1 MSRAEAGPDRHSF
14 WHDPAL
20 PFIEARAVQDGRHVC
35 YDKHSHA
42 HFSIGAITGGHSHYL
57 NQRSLQE
64 VGPGSLV
71 LMNPEEVH
79 ACNPIADQPWS
90 YLMFYLDT
98 DWLRSQQEEAGLGSE
113 FRPFDMTASR
123 DPLLYQGLQHLHH
136 QLVQGP
142 DMPLV
147 IMVTA
152 HGRECLAQKQQE
164 EQSQHLLNGF
174 IVKPVTPSRL
184 LDAVLDALAGKQ
196 MFSNAQ
202 QEAAPR
208 QSRLNGLQLLLV
220 EDNPTNQ
227 IVASELLG
235 NEGALV
241 EIAPGGTFALAML
254 DCHVK
259 AISAQCEY
267 LKLAPTP
274 TDAAAK
280 ATENSSGWLG
290 FPARYDTGLSWQ
302 YQLQK

>member
-1 MSRAEAGPDRHSF
+1 MSRAEKAPDRHSF

-57 NQRSLQE
+57 NQRSRQE

-142 DMPLV
+142 DPL
-147 IMVTA
+147 A
-152 HGRECLAQKQQE
+152 REVACHLFSRQLLARLTPARWDDRPPQHLQRAAELMQDDSASPLSLS
-164 EQSQHLLNGF
+164 QLSAVAGLTPSHFVRAFSQHYGM
-174 IVKPVTPSRL
+174 TPHAYL
-184 LDAVLDALAGKQ
+184 LDRRIRHARTLLKQGQPLAEVALASGFADQAHFQRQFKRRV
-196 MFSNAQ
+196 
-202 QEAAPR
+202 AATPGQYRTQLAR
-208 QSRLNGLQLLLV
+208 QAER
-220 EDNPTNQ
+220 T
-227 IVASELLG
+227 
-235 NEGALV
+235 
-241 EIAPGGTFALAML
+241 
-254 DCHVK
+254 
-259 AISAQCEY
+259 
-267 LKLAPTP
+267 
-274 TDAAAK
+274 
-280 ATENSSGWLG
+280 
-290 FPARYDTGLSWQ
+290 R
-302 YQLQK
+302 

>member
-1 MSRAEAGPDRHSF
+1 MSRTEAGPDRHSF

-98 DWLRSQQEEAGLGSE
+98 DWLRSQQEEAGLGGE

-136 QLVQGP
+136 QLVQAP
-142 DMPLV
+142 DPL
-147 IMVTA
+147 A
-152 HGRECLAQKQQE
+152 REVACHLFSRQLLARLTPARWDDRPP
-164 EQSQHLLNGF
+164 QHLQRAAELMQDDSASPLSLSQLSAVAGL
-174 IVKPVTPSRL
+174 TPSHFVRAFSHHYGMTPHAYL
-184 LDAVLDALAGKQ
+184 LDRRIRHARTLLKQGQPLAEVALASGFADQAHFQRQFKRRV
-196 MFSNAQ
+196 
-202 QEAAPR
+202 AATPGQYRTQLAR
-208 QSRLNGLQLLLV
+208 QAER
-220 EDNPTNQ
+220 T
-227 IVASELLG
+227 
-235 NEGALV
+235 
-241 EIAPGGTFALAML
+241 
-254 DCHVK
+254 
-259 AISAQCEY
+259 
-267 LKLAPTP
+267 
-274 TDAAAK
+274 
-280 ATENSSGWLG
+280 
-290 FPARYDTGLSWQ
+290 R
-302 YQLQK
+302 

>member
-1 MSRAEAGPDRHSF
+1 MSRTEAGPDRHSF

-136 QLVQGP
+136 QLVQAP
-142 DMPLV
+142 DPL
-147 IMVTA
+147 A
-152 HGRECLAQKQQE
+152 REVACHLFSRQLLARLTPARWDDRPPQHLQRAAELMQDDSASPLSLS
-164 EQSQHLLNGF
+164 QLSAVAGLTPSHFVRAFSQHYGM
-174 IVKPVTPSRL
+174 TPHAYL
-184 LDAVLDALAGKQ
+184 LDRRIRHARTLLKQGQPLAEVALASGFADQAHFQRQFKRRV
-196 MFSNAQ
+196 
-202 QEAAPR
+202 AATPGQYR
-208 QSRLNGLQLLLV
+208 TQLAHQA
-220 EDNPTNQ
+220 ERT
-227 IVASELLG
+227 
-235 NEGALV
+235 
-241 EIAPGGTFALAML
+241 
-254 DCHVK
+254 
-259 AISAQCEY
+259 
-267 LKLAPTP
+267 
-274 TDAAAK
+274 
-280 ATENSSGWLG
+280 
-290 FPARYDTGLSWQ
+290 R
-302 YQLQK
+302 

>member
-1 MSRAEAGPDRHSF
+1 MSRTEAGPDRHSF

-136 QLVQGP
+136 QLVQAP
-142 DMPLV
+142 DPLAREVACHLFSRQLLARLTPAKWDDRPPQHLQRAAELMQDDSASPLSLSQLSAVAGLTPSHFVRAFSQHYGMTPHAYLLDRRIRHARTLLRQGQPLV
-147 IMVTA
+147 EV
-152 HGRECLAQKQQE
+152 
-164 EQSQHLLNGF
+164 
-174 IVKPVTPSRL
+174 
-184 LDAVLDALAGKQ
+184 ALASGFADQAHFQRQFKRRV
-196 MFSNAQ
+196 
-202 QEAAPR
+202 AATPGQYRTQLAR
-208 QSRLNGLQLLLV
+208 QAER
-220 EDNPTNQ
+220 T
-227 IVASELLG
+227 
-235 NEGALV
+235 
-241 EIAPGGTFALAML
+241 
-254 DCHVK
+254 
-259 AISAQCEY
+259 
-267 LKLAPTP
+267 
-274 TDAAAK
+274 
-280 ATENSSGWLG
+280 
-290 FPARYDTGLSWQ
+290 R
-302 YQLQK
+302 

>member
-1 MSRAEAGPDRHSF
+1 MSRTEAGPDRHSF

-57 NQRSLQE
+57 NQRSRQE

-136 QLVQGP
+136 QLVEAP
-142 DMPLV
+142 DPL
-147 IMVTA
+147 A
-152 HGRECLAQKQQE
+152 REVACHLFSRQLLARLTPARWDDRPPQHLQRAAELMQDDSASPLSLS
-164 EQSQHLLNGF
+164 QLSAVAGLTPSHFVRAFSQHYGM
-174 IVKPVTPSRL
+174 TPHAYL
-184 LDAVLDALAGKQ
+184 LDRRIRHARTLLKQGQPLAEVALASGFADQAHFQRQFKRRV
-196 MFSNAQ
+196 
-202 QEAAPR
+202 AATPGQYRTQLAR
-208 QSRLNGLQLLLV
+208 QAER
-220 EDNPTNQ
+220 T
-227 IVASELLG
+227 
-235 NEGALV
+235 
-241 EIAPGGTFALAML
+241 
-254 DCHVK
+254 
-259 AISAQCEY
+259 
-267 LKLAPTP
+267 
-274 TDAAAK
+274 
-280 ATENSSGWLG
+280 
-290 FPARYDTGLSWQ
+290 R
-302 YQLQK
+302 

>member
-1 MSRAEAGPDRHSF
+1 MSRTEAGPDRHSF

-98 DWLRSQQEEAGLGSE
+98 DWLRSQQEEAGLGGE

-123 DPLLYQGLQHLHH
+123 DPLLYQGLLHLHH

-142 DMPLV
+142 DPLAREVACHLFSRQLLARLTPASWDDRPPQHLQRAAELMQDDSASLLSLLQLSAVAGLTPSHFVRAFSQHYGMTPHAYLLDRRIRHARTLLRQGQPLV
-147 IMVTA
+147 EV
-152 HGRECLAQKQQE
+152 
-164 EQSQHLLNGF
+164 
-174 IVKPVTPSRL
+174 
-184 LDAVLDALAGKQ
+184 ALASGFADQAHFQRQFKRRV
-196 MFSNAQ
+196 
-202 QEAAPR
+202 AATPGQYRTQLAR
-208 QSRLNGLQLLLV
+208 QAER
-220 EDNPTNQ
+220 T
-227 IVASELLG
+227 
-235 NEGALV
+235 
-241 EIAPGGTFALAML
+241 
-254 DCHVK
+254 
-259 AISAQCEY
+259 
-267 LKLAPTP
+267 
-274 TDAAAK
+274 
-280 ATENSSGWLG
+280 
-290 FPARYDTGLSWQ
+290 R
-302 YQLQK
+302 

>member
-1 MSRAEAGPDRHSF
+1 MSRTEAGPDRHSF

-35 YDKHSHA
+35 YDKHSHP

-136 QLVQGP
+136 QLVEAP
-142 DMPLV
+142 DPL
-147 IMVTA
+147 A
-152 HGRECLAQKQQE
+152 REVACHLFSRQLLARLTPA
-164 EQSQHLLNGF
+164 SWDDRPPQHLQRAAELMQDDSASPLSLAELSAVAGL
-174 IVKPVTPSRL
+174 TPSHFVRAFSHHYGMTPHAYL
-184 LDAVLDALAGKQ
+184 LDRRIRHARTLLKQGQPLAEVALASGFADQAHFQRQFKRRV
-196 MFSNAQ
+196 
-202 QEAAPR
+202 AATPGQYRTQLAR
-208 QSRLNGLQLLLV
+208 QAER
-220 EDNPTNQ
+220 T
-227 IVASELLG
+227 
-235 NEGALV
+235 
-241 EIAPGGTFALAML
+241 
-254 DCHVK
+254 
-259 AISAQCEY
+259 
-267 LKLAPTP
+267 
-274 TDAAAK
+274 
-280 ATENSSGWLG
+280 
-290 FPARYDTGLSWQ
+290 R
-302 YQLQK
+302 

>member
-1 MSRAEAGPDRHSF
+1 MSRTEAGPDRHSF

-136 QLVQGP
+136 QLVQAP
-142 DMPLV
+142 DPL
-147 IMVTA
+147 A
-152 HGRECLAQKQQE
+152 REVACHLFSRQLLARLTPARWDDRPPQHLQRAAELMQDDSASPLSLL
-164 EQSQHLLNGF
+164 QLSAVAGLTPSHFVRAFSQHYGM
-174 IVKPVTPSRL
+174 TPHAYL
-184 LDAVLDALAGKQ
+184 LDRRIRHARTLLKQGQPLAEVALASGFADQAHFQRQFKRRV
-196 MFSNAQ
+196 
-202 QEAAPR
+202 AATPGQYRTQLAR
-208 QSRLNGLQLLLV
+208 QAER
-220 EDNPTNQ
+220 T
-227 IVASELLG
+227 
-235 NEGALV
+235 
-241 EIAPGGTFALAML
+241 
-254 DCHVK
+254 
-259 AISAQCEY
+259 
-267 LKLAPTP
+267 
-274 TDAAAK
+274 
-280 ATENSSGWLG
+280 
-290 FPARYDTGLSWQ
+290 R
-302 YQLQK
+302 

>member
-98 DWLRSQQEEAGLGSE
+98 DWLRSQQEEAGLGGE

-136 QLVQGP
+136 QLVQAP
-142 DMPLV
+142 DPL
-147 IMVTA
+147 A
-152 HGRECLAQKQQE
+152 REVACHLFSRQLLARLTPARWDDRPPQHLQRAAELMQDDSASPLSLS
-164 EQSQHLLNGF
+164 QLSAVAGLTPSHFVRAFSQHYGM
-174 IVKPVTPSRL
+174 TPHAYL
-184 LDAVLDALAGKQ
+184 LDRRIRHARTLLRQGQPLAEVALASGFADQAHFQRQFKRRV
-196 MFSNAQ
+196 
-202 QEAAPR
+202 AATPGQYRTQLAR
-208 QSRLNGLQLLLV
+208 QAER
-220 EDNPTNQ
+220 T
-227 IVASELLG
+227 
-235 NEGALV
+235 
-241 EIAPGGTFALAML
+241 
-254 DCHVK
+254 
-259 AISAQCEY
+259 
-267 LKLAPTP
+267 
-274 TDAAAK
+274 
-280 ATENSSGWLG
+280 
-290 FPARYDTGLSWQ
+290 R
-302 YQLQK
+302 

>member
-98 DWLRSQQEEAGLGSE
+98 DWLRGQQEEAGLGSE

-136 QLVQGP
+136 QLVQAP
-142 DMPLV
+142 DPL
-147 IMVTA
+147 A
-152 HGRECLAQKQQE
+152 REVACHLFSRQLLARLTPARWDDRPPQHLQRAAELMQDDSASPLSLS
-164 EQSQHLLNGF
+164 QLSAVAGLTPSHFVRAFSQHYGM
-174 IVKPVTPSRL
+174 TPHAYL
-184 LDAVLDALAGKQ
+184 LDRRIRHARTLLKQGQPLAEVALASGFADQAHFQRQFKRRV
-196 MFSNAQ
+196 
-202 QEAAPR
+202 AATPGQYRTQLAR
-208 QSRLNGLQLLLV
+208 QAER
-220 EDNPTNQ
+220 T
-227 IVASELLG
+227 
-235 NEGALV
+235 
-241 EIAPGGTFALAML
+241 
-254 DCHVK
+254 
-259 AISAQCEY
+259 
-267 LKLAPTP
+267 
-274 TDAAAK
+274 
-280 ATENSSGWLG
+280 
-290 FPARYDTGLSWQ
+290 R
-302 YQLQK
+302 

>member
-20 PFIEARAVQDGRHVC
+20 PFLEARAVQDGRHVC

-136 QLVQGP
+136 QLVQAP
-142 DMPLV
+142 DPL
-147 IMVTA
+147 A
-152 HGRECLAQKQQE
+152 REVACHLFSRQLLARLTPARWDDRPPQHLQRAAELMQDDSASPLSLS
-164 EQSQHLLNGF
+164 QLSTVAGLTPSHFVRAFSQHYGM
-174 IVKPVTPSRL
+174 TPHAYL
-184 LDAVLDALAGKQ
+184 LDRRIRHARTLLKQGQPLAEVALASGFADQAHFQRQFKRRV
-196 MFSNAQ
+196 
-202 QEAAPR
+202 AATPGQYRTQLAR
-208 QSRLNGLQLLLV
+208 QAER
-220 EDNPTNQ
+220 T
-227 IVASELLG
+227 
-235 NEGALV
+235 
-241 EIAPGGTFALAML
+241 
-254 DCHVK
+254 
-259 AISAQCEY
+259 
-267 LKLAPTP
+267 
-274 TDAAAK
+274 
-280 ATENSSGWLG
+280 
-290 FPARYDTGLSWQ
+290 R
-302 YQLQK
+302 

>member
-1 MSRAEAGPDRHSF
+1 MSRTEAGPDRHSF

-142 DMPLV
+142 DPL
-147 IMVTA
+147 A
-152 HGRECLAQKQQE
+152 REVACHLFSRQLLARLTPARWDDRPPQHLQRAAELMQDDSASPLSLS
-164 EQSQHLLNGF
+164 QLSAVAGLTPSHFVRAFSQHYGM
-174 IVKPVTPSRL
+174 TPHAYL
-184 LDAVLDALAGKQ
+184 LDRRIRHARTLLKQGQPLAEVALASGFADQAHFQRQFKRRV
-196 MFSNAQ
+196 
-202 QEAAPR
+202 AATPGQYRTQLAR
-208 QSRLNGLQLLLV
+208 QAER
-220 EDNPTNQ
+220 T
-227 IVASELLG
+227 
-235 NEGALV
+235 
-241 EIAPGGTFALAML
+241 
-254 DCHVK
+254 
-259 AISAQCEY
+259 
-267 LKLAPTP
+267 
-274 TDAAAK
+274 
-280 ATENSSGWLG
+280 
-290 FPARYDTGLSWQ
+290 R
-302 YQLQK
+302 

>member
-1 MSRAEAGPDRHSF
+1 MSRTEAGPDRHSF

-98 DWLRSQQEEAGLGSE
+98 DWLRSQQEEAGLGGE

-136 QLVQGP
+136 QLVQAP
-142 DMPLV
+142 DPL
-147 IMVTA
+147 A
-152 HGRECLAQKQQE
+152 REVACHLFSRQLLARLTPARWDDRPPQHLQRAAELMQDDSASPLSLS
-164 EQSQHLLNGF
+164 QLSAVAGLTPSHFVRAFSQHYGM
-174 IVKPVTPSRL
+174 TPHAYL
-184 LDAVLDALAGKQ
+184 LDRRIRHARTLLRQGQPLAEVALASGFADQAHFQRQFKRRV
-196 MFSNAQ
+196 
-202 QEAAPR
+202 AATPGQYRTQLAR
-208 QSRLNGLQLLLV
+208 QAER
-220 EDNPTNQ
+220 T
-227 IVASELLG
+227 
-235 NEGALV
+235 
-241 EIAPGGTFALAML
+241 
-254 DCHVK
+254 
-259 AISAQCEY
+259 
-267 LKLAPTP
+267 
-274 TDAAAK
+274 
-280 ATENSSGWLG
+280 
-290 FPARYDTGLSWQ
+290 R
-302 YQLQK
+302 

>member
-98 DWLRSQQEEAGLGSE
+98 DWLRSQQEEAGLGNA

-136 QLVQGP
+136 QLVQAP
-142 DMPLV
+142 DPL
-147 IMVTA
+147 A
-152 HGRECLAQKQQE
+152 REVACHLFSRQLLARLTPARWDDRPPQHLQRAAELMQDDSASPLSLS
-164 EQSQHLLNGF
+164 QLSAVAGLTPSHFVRAFSQHYGM
-174 IVKPVTPSRL
+174 TPHAYL
-184 LDAVLDALAGKQ
+184 LDRRIRHARTLLKQGQPLAEVALASGFADQAHFQRQFKRRV
-196 MFSNAQ
+196 
-202 QEAAPR
+202 AATPGQYRTQLAR
-208 QSRLNGLQLLLV
+208 QAER
-220 EDNPTNQ
+220 T
-227 IVASELLG
+227 
-235 NEGALV
+235 
-241 EIAPGGTFALAML
+241 
-254 DCHVK
+254 
-259 AISAQCEY
+259 
-267 LKLAPTP
+267 
-274 TDAAAK
+274 
-280 ATENSSGWLG
+280 
-290 FPARYDTGLSWQ
+290 R
-302 YQLQK
+302 

>member
-1 MSRAEAGPDRHSF
+1 MSRAEKAPDRHSF

-35 YDKHSHA
+35 YDKHSHP

-136 QLVQGP
+136 QLVQAP
-142 DMPLV
+142 DPL
-147 IMVTA
+147 A
-152 HGRECLAQKQQE
+152 REVACHLFSRQLLARLTPARWDDRPPQHLQRAAELMQDDSASPLSLS
-164 EQSQHLLNGF
+164 QLSAVAGLTPSHFVRAFSQHYGM
-174 IVKPVTPSRL
+174 TPHAYL
-184 LDAVLDALAGKQ
+184 LDRRIRHARTLLKQGQPLAEVALASGFADQAHFQRQFKRRV
-196 MFSNAQ
+196 
-202 QEAAPR
+202 AATPGQYRTQLAR
-208 QSRLNGLQLLLV
+208 QAER
-220 EDNPTNQ
+220 T
-227 IVASELLG
+227 
-235 NEGALV
+235 
-241 EIAPGGTFALAML
+241 
-254 DCHVK
+254 
-259 AISAQCEY
+259 
-267 LKLAPTP
+267 
-274 TDAAAK
+274 
-280 ATENSSGWLG
+280 
-290 FPARYDTGLSWQ
+290 R
-302 YQLQK
+302 

>member
-98 DWLRSQQEEAGLGSE
+98 DWLRGQQEEAGLGSE

-136 QLVQGP
+136 QLVKAP
-142 DMPLV
+142 DPL
-147 IMVTA
+147 A
-152 HGRECLAQKQQE
+152 REVACHLFSRQLLARLTPARWDDRPP
-164 EQSQHLLNGF
+164 QHLQRAAELMQDDSASPLSLSQLSAVAGL
-174 IVKPVTPSRL
+174 TPSHFVRAFSHHYGMTPHAYL
-184 LDAVLDALAGKQ
+184 LDRRIRHARTLLKQGQPLAEVALASGFADQAHFQRQFKRRV
-196 MFSNAQ
+196 
-202 QEAAPR
+202 AATPGQYRTQLAR
-208 QSRLNGLQLLLV
+208 QAER
-220 EDNPTNQ
+220 T
-227 IVASELLG
+227 
-235 NEGALV
+235 
-241 EIAPGGTFALAML
+241 
-254 DCHVK
+254 
-259 AISAQCEY
+259 
-267 LKLAPTP
+267 
-274 TDAAAK
+274 
-280 ATENSSGWLG
+280 
-290 FPARYDTGLSWQ
+290 R
-302 YQLQK
+302 

>member
-1 MSRAEAGPDRHSF
+1 MSRTEAGPDRHSF

-20 PFIEARAVQDGRHVC
+20 PFLEARAVQDGRHVC

-136 QLVQGP
+136 QLVKAP
-142 DMPLV
+142 DPL
-147 IMVTA
+147 A
-152 HGRECLAQKQQE
+152 REVACHLFSRQLLARLTPARWDDRPP
-164 EQSQHLLNGF
+164 QHLQRAAELMQDDSASPLSLSQLSAVAGL
-174 IVKPVTPSRL
+174 TPSHFVRAFSHHYGMTPHAYL
-184 LDAVLDALAGKQ
+184 LDRRIRHARTLLKQGQPLAEVALASGFADQAHFQRQFKRRV
-196 MFSNAQ
+196 
-202 QEAAPR
+202 AATPGQYRTQLAR
-208 QSRLNGLQLLLV
+208 QAER
-220 EDNPTNQ
+220 T
-227 IVASELLG
+227 
-235 NEGALV
+235 
-241 EIAPGGTFALAML
+241 
-254 DCHVK
+254 
-259 AISAQCEY
+259 
-267 LKLAPTP
+267 
-274 TDAAAK
+274 
-280 ATENSSGWLG
+280 
-290 FPARYDTGLSWQ
+290 R
-302 YQLQK
+302 

>member
-98 DWLRSQQEEAGLGSE
+98 DWLRSQQEEAGLGGE

-136 QLVQGP
+136 QLVQAP
-142 DMPLV
+142 DPLAREVACHLFSRQLLARLTPARWDDRPPQHLQRAAELMQDDSASPLSLAELSAVAGLTPSHFVRAFSHHYGMTPHAYLLDRRIRHARTLLRQGQPLV
-147 IMVTA
+147 EV
-152 HGRECLAQKQQE
+152 
-164 EQSQHLLNGF
+164 
-174 IVKPVTPSRL
+174 
-184 LDAVLDALAGKQ
+184 ALASGFADQAHFQRQFKRRV
-196 MFSNAQ
+196 
-202 QEAAPR
+202 AATPGQYRTQLAR
-208 QSRLNGLQLLLV
+208 QAER
-220 EDNPTNQ
+220 T
-227 IVASELLG
+227 
-235 NEGALV
+235 
-241 EIAPGGTFALAML
+241 
-254 DCHVK
+254 
-259 AISAQCEY
+259 
-267 LKLAPTP
+267 
-274 TDAAAK
+274 
-280 ATENSSGWLG
+280 
-290 FPARYDTGLSWQ
+290 R
-302 YQLQK
+302 

>member
-136 QLVQGP
+136 QLVEAP
-142 DMPLV
+142 DPL
-147 IMVTA
+147 A
-152 HGRECLAQKQQE
+152 REVACHLFSRQLLARLTPARWDDRPP
-164 EQSQHLLNGF
+164 QHLQRAAELMQDDSASPLSLSQLSAVAGL
-174 IVKPVTPSRL
+174 TPSHFVRAFSHHYGMTPHAYL
-184 LDAVLDALAGKQ
+184 LDRRIRHARTLLKQGQPLAEVALASGFADQAHFQRQFKRRV
-196 MFSNAQ
+196 
-202 QEAAPR
+202 AATPGQYRTQLAR
-208 QSRLNGLQLLLV
+208 QAER
-220 EDNPTNQ
+220 T
-227 IVASELLG
+227 
-235 NEGALV
+235 
-241 EIAPGGTFALAML
+241 
-254 DCHVK
+254 
-259 AISAQCEY
+259 
-267 LKLAPTP
+267 
-274 TDAAAK
+274 
-280 ATENSSGWLG
+280 
-290 FPARYDTGLSWQ
+290 R
-302 YQLQK
+302 

>member
-1 MSRAEAGPDRHSF
+1 MSRTEAGPDRHSF

-35 YDKHSHA
+35 YDKHSHP

-142 DMPLV
+142 DPLAREVACHLFSRQLLARLTPASWDDRPPQHLQRAAELMQDDSASPLSLSQLSAVAGLTPSHFVRAFSHHYGMTPHAYLLDRRIRHARTLLRQGQPLV
-147 IMVTA
+147 EV
-152 HGRECLAQKQQE
+152 
-164 EQSQHLLNGF
+164 
-174 IVKPVTPSRL
+174 
-184 LDAVLDALAGKQ
+184 ALASGFADQAHFQRQFKRRV
-196 MFSNAQ
+196 
-202 QEAAPR
+202 AATPGQYRTQLAR
-208 QSRLNGLQLLLV
+208 QAER
-220 EDNPTNQ
+220 T
-227 IVASELLG
+227 
-235 NEGALV
+235 
-241 EIAPGGTFALAML
+241 
-254 DCHVK
+254 
-259 AISAQCEY
+259 
-267 LKLAPTP
+267 
-274 TDAAAK
+274 
-280 ATENSSGWLG
+280 
-290 FPARYDTGLSWQ
+290 R
-302 YQLQK
+302 

>member
-1 MSRAEAGPDRHSF
+1 MSRTEAGPDRHSF

-136 QLVQGP
+136 QLMEAP
-142 DMPLV
+142 DPL
-147 IMVTA
+147 A
-152 HGRECLAQKQQE
+152 REVACHLFSRQLLARLTPARWDDRPPQHLQRAAELMQDDSASPLSLS
-164 EQSQHLLNGF
+164 QLSAVAGLTPSHFVRAFSQHYGM
-174 IVKPVTPSRL
+174 TPHAYL
-184 LDAVLDALAGKQ
+184 LDRRIRHARTLLKQGQPLAEVALASGFADQAHFQRQFKRRV
-196 MFSNAQ
+196 
-202 QEAAPR
+202 AATPGQYRTQLAR
-208 QSRLNGLQLLLV
+208 QAER
-220 EDNPTNQ
+220 T
-227 IVASELLG
+227 
-235 NEGALV
+235 
-241 EIAPGGTFALAML
+241 
-254 DCHVK
+254 
-259 AISAQCEY
+259 
-267 LKLAPTP
+267 
-274 TDAAAK
+274 
-280 ATENSSGWLG
+280 
-290 FPARYDTGLSWQ
+290 R
-302 YQLQK
+302 